1 MFERIRDALIQ
12 IRNALDFVPDWVAAL
27 IILGLVAALALG
39 LHYVT
44 THLLGRVLKNRPY
57 TTSVLDS
64 IQGPTRLALVVLA
77 FSIALPI
84 APLAPEPKAF
94 LLRLLL
100 VTVIGLT
107 GWAVMIAL
115 NTAAS
120 LYLRRF
126 RIDTA
131 DNLAARKHL
140 TQIRILL
147 RTADVLIIIITASV
161 ALMTFDAVRQY
172 GVSLF
177 ASAGVAGLVVG
188 LAARPVLSNLLA
200 GVQLAVTQPIRIDD
214 AVLIENE
221 WGQIEDITATY
232 VVVRLWDLRRL
243 VVPLTYFIEKPFQN
257 WTREGSDIIGSVI
270 LSVEYATPVA
280 RVREKAKEIAEQSHF
295 WNRKLLRVEVFDSKE
310 NVMELRILVSANSAK
325 SAWDLRCEMREKL
338 IEFLLQDYPAAFP
351 RRPPPAEPA
360 DVSKPAELADTSK
373 PAEPADTSKSAEPA
387 DTSKSAE
394 PADTSEQAPRKLAS
408 S

>member
-27 IILGLVAALALG
+27 IILGLVAVLALG
-39 LHYVT
+39 LHYVVMR
-44 THLLGRVLKNRPY
+44 LLGRVLSNRPFAK
-57 TTSVLDS
+57 SMLDA

-77 FSIALPI
+77 FGFALPI
-84 APLAPEPKAF
+84 APLDSGPRAF

-100 VTVIGLT
+100 VTVIGLI
-107 GWAVMIAL
+107 GWAVIIAI
-115 NTAAS
+115 NTAAR
-120 LYLRRF
+120 LYLQRF
-126 RIDTA
+126 RIDSA
-131 DNLAARKHL
+131 DNLTARKHV
-140 TQIRILL
+140 TQLRILL

-188 LAARPVLSNLLA
+188 IAARPVLSNLLA
-200 GVQLAVTQPIRIDD
+200 GVQLAITQPIRIDD

-232 VVVRLWDLRRL
+232 VVVRLWDLRRF

-257 WTREGSDIIGSVI
+257 WTREGSEIIGSVI
-270 LSVEYATPVA
+270 LNVDYATPVA
-280 RVREKAKEIAEQSHF
+280 RIREKAKEIAEHSRF
-295 WNRKLLRVEVFDSKE
+295 WDRKTLRVEVTDSKE
-310 NVMELRILVSANSAK
+310 NVMEVRIVLSARSAK

-338 IEFLLQDYPAAFP
+338 IEFLLQDFPPAFP
-351 RRPPPAEPA
+351 RRSPPAEAA
-360 DVSKPAELADTSK
+360 DVSKPAEAADGSKAPEQADGSK
-373 PAEPADTSKSAEPA
+373 PAEPAK
-387 DTSKSAE
+387 
-394 PADTSEQAPRKLAS
+394 TSEQAPRKFAAS
-408 S
+408 

>member
-44 THLLGRVLKNRPY
+44 MHVLGRMLRNRPY
-57 TTSVLDS
+57 TTSVLAA

-77 FSIALPI
+77 FGIALPI
-84 APLAPEPKAF
+84 APLAPEPRAI
-94 LLRLLL
+94 LLRLLF
-100 VTVIGLT
+100 VTVICLI

-120 LYLRRF
+120 LYLARF
-126 RIDTA
+126 RVDTA

-177 ASAGVAGLVVG
+177 ASAGVAGIVVG

-200 GVQLAVTQPIRIDD
+200 GVQLAITQPIRIDD

-232 VVVRLWDLRRL
+232 VVVRLWDLRRM
-243 VVPLTYFIEKPFQN
+243 VVPLSYFIEKPFQN
-257 WTREGSDIIGSVI
+257 WTREGSEIVGSVI
-270 LSVEYATPVA
+270 LSVDYATPVA
-280 RVREKAKEIAEQSHF
+280 RVREKAKEIAEHSQL
-295 WNRKLLRVEVFDSKE
+295 WDRKTLKVEVTDSKE
-310 NVMELRILVSANSAK
+310 NVMEVRILLSANSAK
-325 SAWDLRCEMREKL
+325 SSWDLRCEMREKL
-338 IEFLLQDYPAAFP
+338 IEFLVQDFPAAFP
-351 RRPPPAEPA
+351 RRSPPAEPADASKQAEPADVSKPAEPA
-360 DVSKPAELADTSK
+360 DVSKPAEAASASK
-373 PAEPADTSKSAEPA
+373 EPEP
-387 DTSKSAE
+387 TK
-394 PADTSEQAPRKLAS
+394 TSEQTQRKIAAS
-408 S
+408 